1 VITQVSPHPCAQDT
15 VWFDGNNVG
24 VTDRRQRLVTVLV
37 QMSRAGV
44 DYGGGSLQYQ
54 SSTADGVWVNAPG
67 DEGAAVLFPSHL
79 TPHRVRT
86 VAWGRRNV
94 LVWWIWGKFEKNA

>member
-1 VITQVSPHPCAQDT
+1 M
-15 VWFDGNNVG
+15 WFDGNNVG
-24 VTDRRQRLVTVLV
+24 VRKKEKRQRLVTVLV

-44 DYGGGSLQYQ
+44 DYGGGALQYQ
-54 SSTADGVWVNAPG
+54 RSTADGSWVDAPG
-67 DEGAAVLFPSHL
+67 GEGAAVLFPSHL

-94 LVWWIWGKFEKNA
+94 LVWWIWGKFEEHV